1 MCSVV
6 LLISF
11 LLWSIRRFFLPLL
24 PLLTVGQVRSSD
36 QVGLV
41 FILLPVTLSPKVFPF
56 PKGVNA
62 I

>member
-6 LLISF
+6 LLIS
-11 LLWSIRRFFLPLL
+11 LLLRSIRRFFLPLL
-24 PLLTVGQVRSSD
+24 PLLTV
-36 QVGLV
+36 VGLV

-56 PKGVNA
+56 PRGVNA